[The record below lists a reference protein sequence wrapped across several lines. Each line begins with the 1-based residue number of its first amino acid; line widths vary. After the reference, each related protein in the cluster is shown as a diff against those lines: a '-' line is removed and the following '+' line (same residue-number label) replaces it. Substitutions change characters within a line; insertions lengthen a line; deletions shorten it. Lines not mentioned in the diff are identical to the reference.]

1 VCMTYLMQNRVG
13 EGRVLDS
20 LFFGDWEEEGGD
32 KMVLGCETSKC
43 ARTTYLMHIAT
54 IKIMFIITSK
64 RKHDRH
70 KYKKV
75 NHNV

>member
-1 VCMTYLMQNRVG
+1 VHDLPDAESSGGGQSLGFFVFWGMARG
-13 EGRVLDS
+13 GR
-20 LFFGDWEEEGGD
+20 GQ
-32 KMVLGCETSKC
+32 MVLGCETSKC